1 MAYNG
6 ARVCDVAR
14 RAALAPAVAAC
25 RKPAVK
31 RSPRSGEPDCGLA
44 RAPLGKSR
52 VADFA

>member
-1 MAYNG
+1 
-6 ARVCDVAR
+6 VAR

-25 RKPAVK
+25 RKPAV
-31 RSPRSGEPDCGLA
+31 RQSPRSGEPDCGLA